1 MTDAIDRA
9 IAKLLEQAEEITAL
23 REAAAMR
30 HENTHRLI
38 TETAADLFH
47 GWLLSQGWTE
57 PPADPEGCGMCEFR
71 AAMVRALK
79 EGQ

>member
-9 IAKLLEQAEEITAL
+9 IAKLLEQAQEITAL

-30 HENTHRLI
+30 HENIHSLV
-38 TETAADLFH
+38 TETAADLLH
-47 GWLLSQGWTE
+47 AWLLSQGWRE
-57 PPADPEGCGMCEFR
+57 PTVAPEGCGMCEFR
-71 AAMVRALK
+71 EAMVRALK